1 MVEYAYDLWLQY
13 DVRSDDIT
21 ILLIKFVDVP
31 EGEHRSIVPEEW
43 PRTQSTFN
51 IMNSAP
57 IHPSKTVLNDSRP
70 VRRTMTYRCAVWFI
84 GMPCGCVELKNAFG
98 VVGGVT
104 FFWLLVACSIPSGK

>member
-31 EGEHRSIVPEEW
+31 EGGEQRSIVPEEW

-70 VRRTMTYRCAVWFI
+70 VRRTMTYRCVVWFNGRPI
-84 GMPCGCVELKNAFG
+84 
-98 VVGGVT
+98 GGVPVR
-104 FFWLLVACSIPSGK
+104 VACGVMLYDPPSDR